1 VTNISDCAGQFA
13 DRRILVTGAAGFLGK
28 HVVRQA
34 INSGAQVTSVIR
46 PGTELSRL
54 DGMATATLEVD
65 LRNLTDV
72 ADAIADFDDGSG
84 FDVIHCASNSGH
96 AAPQDHVN
104 TWNTNLMATVH
115 LLSALRTL
123 HNVRLVH
130 IGAGTEYGQSDAPL
144 REEFAAR
151 PVSVRGASKLAATT
165 AVLQWAC
172 EFQKDVAVVRPFSV
186 YGLGEPR
193 TRLISTLLRS
203 AATGE
208 TFSLVEG
215 TSRRDLVSVND
226 VAEGVLRALS
236 VASPIG
242 PLLNL
247 ATGIEHSIGE
257 VLQIVESVTGKRI
270 NLSATLRRREHH
282 DLEHW
287 VGDTSTCERLLEWKP
302 GCSLESGITD
312 LWHLSGGS

>member
-1 VTNISDCAGQFA
+1 MTSTFDSARRFA
-13 DRRILVTGAAGFLGK
+13 DRRVLVTGAAGFLGK

-34 INSGAQVTSVIR
+34 INSGAKVTSVIR

-65 LRNLTDV
+65 LCNLADV

-130 IGAGTEYGQSDAPL
+130 IGAGTEYGQSEAPL

-165 AVLQWAC
+165 AVLQWAH
-172 EFQKDVAVVRPFSV
+172 EFQTNVAVVRPFSV
-186 YGLGEPR
+186 YGPGEPQ

-208 TFSLVEG
+208 TFALVEG
-215 TSRRDLVSVND
+215 TSRRDLVSVGD
-226 VAEGVLRALS
+226 VAEGVLRALTI
-236 VASPIG
+236 ASPIG

-247 ATGIEHSIGE
+247 GTGIEHSVGE
-257 VLQIVESVTGKRI
+257 VLQIVERVTGKRI
-270 NLSATLRRREHH
+270 NLGADLRRREHH

-287 VGDTSTCERLLEWKP
+287 VGNTQQLREFSF
-302 GCSLESGITD
+302 
-312 LWHLSGGS
+312 WHRTKKTHV